1 MVEAPIAEQAKR
13 PFTVGIGLVIWNRYC
28 CLRMIGIRYFLHR
41 PLVPIVPQASAWRCI
56 LYAKRERASRDDCT
70 WPIDAGILPLSGY
83 IEPWQHAHQKSWSSG
98 KLAVSTEQ
106 RRVGKE
112 GVSTCRYGRRQ
123 CAEEKNI
130 VNKWNHNIRLTR
142 SI

>member
-83 IEPWQHAHQKSWSSG
+83 IEPWQPAHQKSWSSG
-98 KLAVSTEQ
+98 RRSEEHTSELQSLMRTSYAVFCLKT
-106 RRVGKE
+106 K
-112 GVSTCRYGRRQ
+112 
-123 CAEEKNI
+123 
-130 VNKWNHNIRLTR
+130 
-142 SI
+142 

>member
-83 IEPWQHAHQKSWSSG
+83 IEPWQPAHQKRDRKSTRLNSS
-98 KLAVSTEQ
+98 
-106 RRVGKE
+106 
-112 GVSTCRYGRRQ
+112 
-123 CAEEKNI
+123 
-130 VNKWNHNIRLTR
+130 H
-142 SI
+142 